1 MVARGDGDTALPLV
15 ALWVARQLSLDPQAV
30 NAALRRAQ
38 LVLAAG
44 GDPHRDLSP
53 DDVAVARLAEELDS
67 PACRLEVE
75 EELARLE
82 EAAPDLR
89 AVGDAVA
96 ALRADRERAWR
107 WVALA
112 LLADELVEEDH
123 PSG

>member
-1 MVARGDGDTALPLV
+1 VVARGDGDTALPLV
-15 ALWVARQLSLDPQAV
+15 ALWIARHLSLDPQAV

-53 DDVAVARLAEELDS
+53 DGVAVVRLAEELDS
-67 PACRLEVE
+67 ATRRLEVE
-75 EELARLE
+75 RELVGLE
-82 EAAPDLR
+82 EAAVDLR
-89 AVGDAVA
+89 AVGGAVA
-96 ALRADRERAWR
+96 KLRADPDRAWR

-112 LLADELVEEDH
+112 LLADDLVEEDR